1 MILSPSE
8 FKELLENIEER
19 HEFYEILKQ
28 YIKENVQ
35 KVDYSHY
42 DYYDGYTTHI
52 EIMFKNTNLHSIY
65 DVR

>member
-1 MILSPSE
+1 MIMSPSE
-8 FKELLENIEER
+8 FKALLENIEEKP
-19 HEFYEILKQ
+19 ELYEILEQ

-35 KVDYSHY
+35 KVDYSHS
-42 DYYDGYTTHI
+42 DYYGGHTTHI